1 MLSNRSLL
9 PLSRFKEATTRGRVK
24 LGESTRPVLRWILC
38 LMVLNHRLRA
48 PLNLNLLST
57 LAWNE
62 HAAVGWRSYGRKNN
76 SPSSAIK
83 SSFLLSFSDA
93 KMLGPR
99 GRNRRFPLEGLNCSA
114 SKKYNKRSRERGGV
128 ATRLNVSLANTCRF
142 VVGVCS

>member
-1 MLSNRSLL
+1 
-9 PLSRFKEATTRGRVK
+9 
-24 LGESTRPVLRWILC
+24 
-38 LMVLNHRLRA
+38 MVLNHRLRA

-76 SPSSAIK
+76 SPSSSIE

-93 KMLGPR
+93 EVLGPR
-99 GRNRRFPLEGLNCSA
+99 GRNRRFPPEGLNRSA
-114 SKKYNKRSRERGGV
+114 SKNYNERSRKRGEV
-128 ATRLNVSLANTCRF
+128 ATRLNVSLANTCQL